1 MRDDA
6 HIPLLHHRVGASR
19 LKPIDTEGRLMSKI
33 SHIFEKITVVLVA
46 CLLMVLTFNVFFQ
59 VLSRHLIKIP
69 MVWTEEI
76 ARFSFIWC
84 AFLGASLAVKNKA
97 HFAVELLTK
106 RFLSL
111 RKAFAVFVSFCIMTV
126 AGVFL
131 IQGVRYSIMGL
142 ERISPTVNIKMIWIY
157 ASIPVSACLM
167 LFYVVEQLIDELKTP
182 EVKEQRIS

>member
-1 MRDDA
+1 
-6 HIPLLHHRVGASR
+6 
-19 LKPIDTEGRLMSKI
+19 MSKI
-33 SHIFEKITVVLVA
+33 SNILEKITVVVVA
-46 CLLMVLTFNVFFQ
+46 CLLLVLTFNVFFQ

-84 AFLGASLAVKNKA
+84 AFLGASLAVKNKT

-106 RFLSL
+106 RFLPL
-111 RKAFAVFVSFCIMTV
+111 KKAFAVFVSLSIMTV

-131 IQGVRYSIMGL
+131 IQGIRYSIMGL

-157 ASIPVSACLM
+157 VSIPISAFLM
-167 LFYVVEQLIDELKTP
+167 IFYVVEQLIVELKTP
-182 EVKEQRIS
+182 PVIE

>member
-1 MRDDA
+1 
-6 HIPLLHHRVGASR
+6 
-19 LKPIDTEGRLMSKI
+19 MSKI
-33 SHIFEKITVVLVA
+33 SYVFEKITLVLVA
-46 CLLMVLTFNVFFQ
+46 CLLLVLTFNVFFQ

-111 RKAFAVFVSFCIMTV
+111 KKAFAVFVSLSILTV

-131 IQGVRYSIMGL
+131 IQGIRYSIMGL

-157 ASIPVSACLM
+157 VSIPISAFLM
-167 LFYVVEQLIDELKTP
+167 IFYVLEQLIAELKTRP
-182 EVKEQRIS
+182 AKE